1 MSVPVLV
8 VCALIERAGRV
19 LIAQR
24 PEGKHLAFK
33 WEFPGGKVETGEEP
47 EAALIREI
55 REELVCEIVLRTRL
69 AASGHAYERGEI
81 TLLPFRCTLAAG
93 SAEPHAHEHSALAWV
108 TLDELGNYDLAEAD
122 LPIVESWAAALAD
135 EGLRDD

>member
-1 MSVPVLV
+1 MSVLVLV
-8 VCALIERAGRV
+8 VCARIERAGRV

-24 PEGKHLAFK
+24 PEGKHLASK

-47 EAALIREI
+47 EAALVREI
-55 REELVCEIVLRTRL
+55 REELGCEIVLRTRL

-108 TLDELGNYDLAEAD
+108 TLDELSNYDLAEAD

>member
-24 PEGKHLAFK
+24 PEGKHLASK
-33 WEFPGGKVETGEEP
+33 WEFPGGKVETGEAP

-55 REELVCEIVLRTRL
+55 QEELGCELVLQSRL
-69 AASGHAYERGEI
+69 PASRHVYERGEI

-93 SAEPHAHEHSALAWV
+93 SAEPHAHEHAALAWV
-108 TLDELGNYDLAEAD
+108 TLDELSKYDLAEAD

-135 EGLRDD
+135 EGLQDD

>member
-8 VCALIERAGRV
+8 VCALIEREGRV

-24 PEGKHLAFK
+24 PEGKHLASK

-55 REELVCEIVLRTRL
+55 REELGCELVLHSRL
-69 AASGHAYERGEI
+69 PASSHAYERGEI

-93 SAEPHAHEHSALAWV
+93 SAEPHAHEHAALAWV

-135 EGLRDD
+135 EGLQDD

>member
-1 MSVPVLV
+1 M
-8 VCALIERAGRV
+8 
-19 LIAQR
+19 
-24 PEGKHLAFK
+24 
-33 WEFPGGKVETGEEP
+33 ETGEEP

-55 REELVCEIVLRTRL
+55 REELGCEIVLRTRL
-69 AASGHAYERGEI
+69 AASSHAYERGEI

-93 SAEPHAHEHSALAWV
+93 SAEPHAHEHAALAWV
-108 TLDELGNYDLAEAD
+108 TLDELSNYDLAEAD

>member
-1 MSVPVLV
+1 MSASVLV
-8 VCALIERAGRV
+8 VCALIEWDGRV

-24 PEGKHLAFK
+24 PEGKHLASK
-33 WEFPGGKVETGEEP
+33 WEFPGGKVETNEAP

-55 REELVCEIVLRTRL
+55 REELGCQIVLRTRL

>member
-8 VCALIERAGRV
+8 VCALIEREGRV

-24 PEGKHLAFK
+24 PEGKHLASK

-47 EAALIREI
+47 DVALIREI
-55 REELVCEIVLRTRL
+55 REELGCEIVLRTRL
-69 AASGHAYERGEI
+69 AASSHVYERGEI
-81 TLLPFRCTLAAG
+81 TLLPFLCTLAAG
-93 SAEPHAHEHSALAWV
+93 SAVPHAHEHAALAWV
-108 TLDELGNYDLAEAD
+108 TLDELSHYDLAQAD

-135 EGLRDD
+135 EGLQDD

>member
-8 VCALIERAGRV
+8 VCALIEREGRV

-24 PEGKHLAFK
+24 PEGKHLASK

-55 REELVCEIVLRTRL
+55 QEELGCELVLQSQL
-69 AASGHAYERGEI
+69 PASSHAYERGEI
-81 TLLPFRCTLAAG
+81 TLLPFRCMLAAG
-93 SAEPHAHEHSALAWV
+93 SAEPHAHEHAALAWV
-108 TLDELGNYDLAEAD
+108 TLDELRNFDLAEAD
-122 LPIVESWAAALAD
+122 LPIVESWAAELAD
-135 EGLRDD
+135 EGLQDN

>member
-24 PEGKHLAFK
+24 PEGKHLASK

-55 REELVCEIVLRTRL
+55 REELGCEIVLRTRL
-69 AASGHAYERGEI
+69 AASSHAYERGEI

-93 SAEPHAHEHSALAWV
+93 SAEPHAHEHAALAWV
-108 TLDELGNYDLAEAD
+108 TLDELSNYDLAEAD
-122 LPIVESWAAALAD
+122 LPIVQSWAVALAD
-135 EGLRDD
+135 EGLQDD